1 VWWQRWQKRATSRT
15 SVPHFGHFT
24 VFCGAGVAD
33 AVPGATGDAA
43 DVFGRAVTRGT
54 GADLSAL
61 LGAAPVGAL
70 VAGLTALV
78 GALVTGLSEPPG
90 AAAPGWRPIGL
101 SEVVPLMLK
110 FYRDA
115 APHAP
120 PRRTRAPH

>member
-1 VWWQRWQKRATSRT
+1 
-15 SVPHFGHFT
+15 
-24 VFCGAGVAD
+24 
-33 AVPGATGDAA
+33 
-43 DVFGRAVTRGT
+43 
-54 GADLSAL
+54 
-61 LGAAPVGAL
+61 

-90 AAAPGWRPIGL
+90 TAAPGCRVIGL

-120 PRRTRAPH
+120 PRRAPAPH